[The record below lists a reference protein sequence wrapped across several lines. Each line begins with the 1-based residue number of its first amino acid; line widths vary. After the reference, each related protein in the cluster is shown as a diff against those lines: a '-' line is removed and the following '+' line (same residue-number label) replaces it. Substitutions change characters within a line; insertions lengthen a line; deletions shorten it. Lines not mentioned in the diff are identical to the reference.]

1 MRLVAISATVCVL
14 LAGCNT
20 MAGLGQDM
28 QQAGYNLQNRA
39 DDARQPPPAQGTVV
53 YSSPQTD
60 VYPASPPPY

>member
-1 MRLVAISATVCVL
+1 MRLVAISAVICAL

-39 DDARQPPPAQGTVV
+39 DDARQPPPDQGAVV
-53 YSSPQTD
+53 YSSPQTGT
-60 VYPASPPPY
+60 YPPAPPPY